1 MASNPNGANG
11 TTKDPR
17 EQTCWDLYVESI
29 AQGRENA
36 YQSAIEAGY
45 EESSAKKITVTRWF
59 TERKEKLRRR
69 DILSKAERVLEKTL
83 EMKVE
88 TNEGKIQPDLLRIQ
102 TDVAKFYAKTQGKD
116 DGYSERTELTQKDG
130 KDLPTPILQ
139 NVFSNDSTE
148 ENSQSQEEN

>member
-88 TNEGKIQPDLLRIQ
+88 TDEGKIQPDLLRIQ